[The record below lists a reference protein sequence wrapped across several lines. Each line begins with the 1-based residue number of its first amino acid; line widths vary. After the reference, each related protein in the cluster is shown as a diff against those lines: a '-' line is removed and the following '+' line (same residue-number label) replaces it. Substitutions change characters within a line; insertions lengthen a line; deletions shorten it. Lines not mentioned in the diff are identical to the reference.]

1 MNHSLPTL
9 CRALAAA
16 GLLAL
21 VLAGC
26 ATPQRI
32 TQGSSALG
40 TDSQRAAFERTG
52 RFALNVAYSN
62 GQRDALQGG
71 FAWLDTGQRLVL
83 DLANPMGSTL
93 ARIEVTAGSAVVT
106 RSDGSTEEAANA
118 DALVEKVLGSP
129 LPVSGLRD
137 WLRGRVGSGQAQN
150 LEKDEQGNVA
160 GFVQDGWR
168 VRLSRYDAQGPAL
181 LQMNRNDSSRSISA
195 RMVIDG

>member
-1 MNHSLPTL
+1 MNHRMPTL
-9 CRALAAA
+9 CRVMAAA
-16 GLLAL
+16 GLFAL

-32 TQGSSALG
+32 TQDSSAQAG
-40 TDSQRAAFERTG
+40 SQQTAFERTG

-71 FAWLDTGQRLVL
+71 FAWLDTGERLVL

-93 ARIEVTAGSAVVT
+93 ARIEVTASSAVVT
-106 RSDGSTEEAANA
+106 RSDGSTETAANA

-137 WLRGRVGSGQAQN
+137 WLRGRVGPGQVQGE
-150 LEKDEQGNVA
+150 EKDAQGNVA
-160 GFVQDGWR
+160 GFAQDGWR

-181 LQMNRNDSSRSISA
+181 LQLNRNDSNRSISA